1 MVTLMPRISCEVH
14 SLSLSAS
21 LKKTSDSNGFSVNKV
36 KPWSPCQQKS
46 NSFLPYSTFTWSIKL
61 VFFLFL
67 WSCFLLP
74 GSLPTCCNHLD
85 ILGLGEAQPPEL
97 QSVIADETLPGPW
110 PGWRNGVRSRRRWSQ
125 YHQTPIEPRK
135 KGPGLWLFWLYNCY
149 IGDYLPSYM
158 GILLNNFVD
167 PY

>member
-1 MVTLMPRISCEVH
+1 MVILMPRISCEVH

-21 LKKTSDSNGFSVNKV
+21 LKKTSDSNGFLVDKV
-36 KPWSPCQQKS
+36 KPWSPCQPKKQHI
-46 NSFLPYSTFTWSIKL
+46 STIFYLHMVYKTRIVFVHLKL
-61 VFFLFL
+61 FFVTR
-67 WSCFLLP
+67 
-74 GSLPTCCNHLD
+74 SLPAFRNHLD
-85 ILGLGEAQPPEL
+85 ILGLGQAQPPEL
-97 QSVIADETLPGPW
+97 QSVIADEALPGPW

-158 GILLNNFVD
+158 GIIMNNFED